1 MSSGWRN
8 EDLDFGCS
16 RDERRKEPIG
26 QFGTVPQ
33 SPDRHLDVSL
43 VHGTLARIRLEDD
56 LLRLTTKLRALPT
69 VQA

>member
-1 MSSGWRN
+1 
-8 EDLDFGCS
+8 
-16 RDERRKEPIG
+16 
-26 QFGTVPQ
+26 
-33 SPDRHLDVSL
+33 LDVSL